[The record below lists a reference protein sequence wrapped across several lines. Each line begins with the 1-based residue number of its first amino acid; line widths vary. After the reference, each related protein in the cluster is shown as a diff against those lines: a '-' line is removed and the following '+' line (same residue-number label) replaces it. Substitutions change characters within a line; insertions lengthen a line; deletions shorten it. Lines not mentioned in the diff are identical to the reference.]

1 VCSAAVFARQNWRRL
16 SGQTGLHLPHRA
28 SQQLGGRARLADTGG
43 SQREIRDRPTPGRN
57 WQGATAQSLPAPF
70 ASSPPTPPRWFS
82 PPQSTLTQAHTH
94 TLSLTYTRSLSLSL
108 SPSFSPIHSLKQH
121 PPPIPTFLYF
131 CFLLPPFSLLE
142 STTDTITASR
152 ALAGAFLSPSPLES
166 LGSSDL
172 SQFTAILSASLRQ
185 PFFCSVS
192 HHFVCPTV
200 SVLACV
206 VLFSAVAPLPP
217 VAWSS
222 G

>member
-108 SPSFSPIHSLKQH
+108 SLPLFHPYTPSNNTHRQSRLFFIFVSFFLPSPSSS
-121 PPPIPTFLYF
+121 PPPTPLLPHAPLLVPFSLPPLWSPWARPIFLN
-131 CFLLPPFSLLE
+131 LPPFSLHPC
-142 STTDTITASR
+142 ASR
-152 ALAGAFLSPSPLES
+152 SSVLS
-166 LGSSDL
+166 
-172 SQFTAILSASLRQ
+172 AIILS
-185 PFFCSVS
+185 
-192 HHFVCPTV
+192 
-200 SVLACV
+200 VL
-206 VLFSAVAPLPP
+206 L
-217 VAWSS
+217 
-222 G
+222 